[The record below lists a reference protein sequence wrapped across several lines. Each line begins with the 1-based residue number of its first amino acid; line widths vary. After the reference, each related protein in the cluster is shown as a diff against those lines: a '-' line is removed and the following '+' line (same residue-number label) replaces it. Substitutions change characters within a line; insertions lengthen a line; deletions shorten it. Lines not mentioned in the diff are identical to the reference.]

1 MFLKAVGPVQVLSEN
16 LRRIN
21 GIEQAFIFGSWARR
35 YHGET
40 GVAPSDVD
48 VFVVGDPEPNLVDEA
63 CRRAERK
70 LRTEINPVI
79 VLPKDWG
86 SPPSGFV
93 KQLKR
98 GPVVHL
104 LDDQP

>member
-63 CRRAERK
+63 CRRGAQAANGNQSRHRTPQGLGVAAFR
-70 LRTEINPVI
+70 LREA
-79 VLPKDWG
+79 
-86 SPPSGFV
+86 V
-93 KQLKR
+93 KA
-98 GPVVHL
+98 GPGGA
-104 LDDQP
+104 PIG